1 MKYSV
6 IAAAISS
13 TIQAK
18 EYRWQ
23 AGYTNVVGENGASD
37 FQSMLYTLVCADNA
51 NCEFADS
58 DFADAL
64 LGYGMSCY
72 TEEAASKIYTGKKC
86 YHMGSNGQPYDDVDR
101 ACLDAYRAYRC
112 MVLDHN
118 HGDLKQVTSRN
129 ENGTAIDGCYHG
141 IQFVYHVNHQG
152 EITCGPEHNPG
163 YAQDAWHG
171 CRAAACEIEKNFAYK
186 VLEAVSDPI
195 LFQHNNWMNYNAAFI
210 NFGLKA
216 APIRPHARKAE
227 RVPEKAVQ
235 ELNRVLGMPKREE
248 RCCGAYPNR
257 KPYNS
262 VTHECCVNSEVQ
274 ANGRCGF

>member
-1 MKYSV
+1 
-6 IAAAISS
+6 
-13 TIQAK
+13 
-18 EYRWQ
+18 
-23 AGYTNVVGENGASD
+23 
-37 FQSMLYTLVCADNA
+37 
-51 NCEFADS
+51 
-58 DFADAL
+58 
-64 LGYGMSCY
+64 
-72 TEEAASKIYTGKKC
+72 
-86 YHMGSNGQPYDDVDR
+86 MGSNGQPYDDVDR

-195 LFQHNNWMNYNAAFI
+195 LFQQNNWMNYGEDQLQF
-210 NFGLKA
+210 F
-216 APIRPHARKAE
+216 
-227 RVPEKAVQ
+227 
-235 ELNRVLGMPKREE
+235 LNITLFS
-248 RCCGAYPNR
+248 
-257 KPYNS
+257 S
-262 VTHECCVNSEVQ
+262 VSVQ
-274 ANGRCGF
+274 AFLERSFYQLWIESGPYSTARS